1 MNAFLEQITDLSP
14 KRLALLAVEL
24 KSQLDALQ
32 QSKTEPIAL
41 VGMGCRFPGA
51 NHPAAFWQLLRDG
64 IDPISEV
71 PPERWQVDAYYDP
84 NPNAPGKTYTRWGG
98 FLSQVDQFD
107 PDFFGI
113 SSREAIS
120 IDPQQRLLLEVAW
133 EALEHAGQA
142 PRDLMGSKTG
152 VFVGIGTSDY
162 ANLQARAENPA
173 AIDAYLGT
181 GNGFCFA
188 AGRLSYLLGLQGPS
202 LALDTACTS
211 SLMAVHLAC
220 QSLRNRECNLA
231 LAGGVN
237 LILSPEANVIF
248 SKTRLMSAK
257 GRCRT
262 FDAAA
267 DGYVRSEGCGV
278 VVLKRLS
285 DAQAAGDHIWAVI
298 RGTAVNHGGASGGL
312 TIPNGAT
319 QQTVIRE
326 ALSQSGVQPAQI
338 SYVEAQ
344 GTGTPIGDPI
354 EVRAL
359 AAVLGEGRSGETPLF
374 LGSVKTNIGH
384 TETASGMA
392 SLIKVALALHH
403 QELPPHLHFQ
413 QLNPTISLEEIP
425 AKIPTQRTPW
435 MPIQGR
441 RIAGINAFGANGT
454 NAHVIVEAPPDQPVQ
469 SIEFDRPLHLFSVSA
484 KSPIALRSLVQQY
497 VECLKDQPPER
508 IANLCHSATVGRSH
522 FNYRFACVSH
532 SLAEI
537 QQQLVIW
544 LHQNASELID
554 QPTTTERHKIVFL
567 FPGDTAA
574 WVGTQLY
581 QTQPTFRQILQ
592 QCDQRLQPILKQSL
606 LSLLYPNNGTV
617 AKVSESDSAAIAFV
631 LEYALAHLWQS
642 WGIQPDAVLGYGVG
656 ELVAACVAGVLSL
669 EEALRCITHPS
680 EHPLQTAAPCLTLV
694 SGATGQLLDHNTAK
708 TDWQQCLSRST
719 NSLTGIQTLLE
730 QGFQSFLEIGLH
742 STSLEAL
749 RQKFSTQTQVWLPS
763 LEPQTGDWETLLN
776 SLKELYLHGFEVD
789 WAGFD
794 RDYPRQRQPLP
805 TYPFERQ
812 RYWLEL
818 DDRPPIEA
826 RLSRSSVSRET
837 LLTLKPES
845 QQQALESYLRD
856 RIAHV
861 LRVPLVE
868 IESSRSL
875 KTLALD
881 SIMALELKSDL
892 ETDLGAT
899 IALTTLLE
907 ETSITDLAA
916 QLVHKLATATHPVLP
931 QIQPDPEQRYQ
942 PFSLNDIQEAYWI
955 GRTQSFE
962 MGNIAAHVYAEFD
975 SSNLDLHRLNDAFQQ
990 LVVHHDTLRTIILP
1004 DGQQQ
1009 VLASVPPYQI
1019 HEWDLRG
1026 KSPEAMTAELAAI
1039 RQQLS
1044 HRVRPPDI
1052 YPLFEVSAARLDDQ
1066 RIRVFLSFDNLL
1078 VDAASLALLLKQWR
1092 QLYQQDTALSKL
1104 DLRFRDYVLALKTL
1118 EASEVYQRSLTYW
1131 QARIPQLPPAP
1142 ELPLAIAPTAIDT
1155 PRFVRRTVTLS
1166 QEIWQQLKQRAVQAG
1181 LTPSGI
1187 LLAAYADVL
1196 ATWSKTRHFTINLT
1210 TFNRLPLHPQV
1221 NDLVGDF
1228 TSLTLLAVDYSQ
1240 SASFQQRAQQ
1250 LQHQLWQDLEHSAV
1264 SGVRVL
1270 RELSR
1275 AQAGAGRITMPVVF
1289 TSLLANPQMQD
1300 ETAFATEWLGKLVYS
1315 IAQTPQV
1322 WLDHQVYE
1330 DNGALVFNWDAVEG
1344 LFPDGMVD
1352 AMLTAYCRL
1361 LEDLATCDRPW
1372 QADRSVLLPTADQAL
1387 QTTLNETTAPVSK
1400 HLLHTLFIAQAQMQP
1415 DHSAVIAPDRTL
1427 TYAELLRRA
1436 TYIGHQLRRSG
1447 VLPNQLV
1454 AIVLEKGWQQV
1465 VAVLGVLM
1473 AGGAYVPIDPELP
1486 QERRWYLLEQTAV
1499 RHVLTHQCLQASFAA
1514 SHLQVWDVED
1524 ADWTDEPLLE
1534 PVQQPTDLAY
1544 VIYTSGSTGLPK
1556 GVMIDH
1562 QGAVNTILDINQRF
1576 LVGSQD
1582 RVFALSSLSFDLSVY
1597 DIFGTLAAGGTIV
1610 LPPATATKDPAVWS
1624 EILEREHVTLWN
1636 SVPALMQMLLEYGA
1650 GRCGVLPD
1658 SLRLVLLSGDW
1669 LPLSLPDR
1677 LKQFVPAV
1685 QVVSLGG
1692 ATEASIWSI
1701 LYAIA
1706 AVDPAW
1712 KSIPYGQ
1719 PMRNQQFYV
1728 LDEQLEP
1735 RPVWVPGQLY
1745 IAGMGL
1751 AQGYWQD
1758 DARTITSFIDHPRL
1772 GRLYNTGDLGR
1783 YLPNRQIEFLGREDS
1798 QVKLRGYRIELGE
1811 IEATLEQ
1818 HPAVQE
1824 AVVLAT
1830 GDGSLQQLVAY
1841 VVPAVDKLDSLFL
1854 QRQASMT
1861 PKQWEVLTKSLQPS
1875 PSVEAIDL
1883 KTFSEF
1889 WHSLEQLYL
1898 HATGVALQKLG
1909 AFQSDNDADVT
1920 ELLRHCQ
1927 IQPRY
1932 QRWLQRALTQ
1942 LTQHGWLSQQGDRFV
1957 QVSPLPTHLSRDL
1970 IARVHTGATQGW
1982 GLSQEATQLL
1992 LQVAENLADILT
2004 ETQHSAEIYAA
2015 DAVPE
2020 IYQKQ
2025 FQASNAVMRSLISK
2039 IAESWQSEPLRIL
2052 EVGAGIGSTTL
2063 HLLPVLPPDR
2073 TTYLFTDISSY
2084 FLQRARSRF
2093 AAYPFLQTGRL
2104 DLEQDPQEQG
2114 YELHTFDIVIAS
2126 SVLHAT
2132 RNISET
2138 LHHIRSLLAPGGLLL
2153 LLEETQFH
2161 PAFDLSMGLQ
2171 QGFDRF
2177 EDTHLRQQHPLLSQ
2191 AQWRQVLTATGFTD
2205 CQILAQS
2212 GSIAEWL
2219 GFDVLLA
2226 RSPASV
2232 QHFQPQ
2238 KLRTFLAEKLP
2249 EYMLPS
2255 AYMPMETLPLTA
2267 NGKVDRRSLL
2277 ALKRPTAP
2285 SLDSTFVAPRTA
2297 IETAL
2302 ADIWCQLLSRDQIGI
2317 HDTFFNLGGDSLLA
2331 TQVISRVRE
2340 TFSVEVSL
2348 RSLFDQ
2354 PTVAKLAEVIAQSI
2368 ADQVNPDLLA
2378 ELEAE
2383 FLGGDY
2389 E

>member
-32 QSKTEPIAL
+32 QAKTEPIAL

-51 NHPAAFWQLLRDG
+51 VNHPTAFWQLLRDG

-71 PPERWQVDAYYDP
+71 PPERWQVNAYYDP

-113 SSREAIS
+113 SPREAIGM
-120 IDPQQRLLLEVAW
+120 DPQQRLLLEVAW

-142 PRDLMGSKTG
+142 PRDLVGSKTG

-162 ANLQARAENPA
+162 ANLQTRSGNPA
-173 AIDAYLGT
+173 AIDAYIGT

-231 LAGGVN
+231 LVGGVN

-257 GRCRT
+257 GRCCT
-262 FDAAA
+262 FDAEA

-285 DAQAAGDHIWAVI
+285 DAEAAGDYIWATI

-312 TIPNGAT
+312 TIPNGTT

-326 ALSQSGVQPAQI
+326 ALLQSGIQPAQI

-359 AAVLGEGRSGETPLF
+359 ATVLGEGRSRETPLF

-392 SLIKVALALHH
+392 SLIKVVLALHH
-403 QELPPHLHFQ
+403 QELPPHLHFK
-413 QLNPTISLEEIP
+413 QLNPNISLEEIP
-425 AKIPTQRTPW
+425 AKIPTQRTSW
-435 MPIQGR
+435 VPIQGR

-454 NAHVIVEAPPDQPVQ
+454 NAHAIVEAPPDRPIK
-469 SIEFDRPLHLFSVSA
+469 SIESDRPLHLFSVSA
-484 KSPIALRSLVQQY
+484 KSPTALRSLVQQH
-497 VECLKDQPPER
+497 VEFLKDQPSGA
-508 IANLCHSATVGRSH
+508 IADICYSAAAGRSH

-537 QQQLVIW
+537 QQQLAIW
-544 LHQNASELID
+544 LHQSANEFID
-554 QPTTTERHKIVFL
+554 QPPAAERQKIVFL
-567 FPGDTAA
+567 FPGDATD
-574 WVGTQLY
+574 WIGTQLY
-581 QTQPTFRQILQ
+581 TTQPTFRRVLE
-592 QCDQRLQPILKQSL
+592 QCDRLLQPVLKQSL
-606 LSLLYPNNGTV
+606 FSLLDSQNNEPN
-617 AKVSESDSAAIAFV
+617 SAAIVFV
-631 LEYALAHLWQS
+631 LEYALAQLWQS

-656 ELVAACVAGVLSL
+656 ELVAACVAGMLSL
-669 EEALRCITHPS
+669 EEALQFVTQPS
-680 EHPLQTAAPCLTLV
+680 EYPFQAAAPRLMLV

-708 TDWQQCLSRST
+708 THWQQCLIARSSD
-719 NSLTGIQTLLE
+719 NLTGIQTLLN
-730 QGFQSFLEIGLH
+730 QGFQSFLAIGSH
-742 STSLEAL
+742 STTLEAL
-749 RQKFSTQTQVWLPS
+749 QQKFSAQTQLWLSS
-763 LEPQTGDWETLLN
+763 LDPQMGDWETLLN
-776 SLKELYLHGFEVD
+776 SLKELYLRGFEVD
-789 WAGFD
+789 WTGFD

-818 DDRPPIEA
+818 NDRPPIEA
-826 RLSRSSVSRET
+826 RSSRARVSRET
-837 LLTLKPES
+837 LLTLEPNQ

-868 IESSRSL
+868 IESARSL

-881 SIMALELKSDL
+881 SIMALELKSAL
-892 ETDLGAT
+892 ETDLGVT
-899 IALTTLLE
+899 IAITALLE
-907 ETSITDLAA
+907 DNSIVDLAT
-916 QLVHKLATATHPVLP
+916 QLVHQLSTAIYPILP
-931 QIQPDPEQRYQ
+931 RIQSDPEQRYQ
-942 PFSLNDIQEAYWI
+942 PFPLNDIQEAYWI
-955 GRTQSFE
+955 GRTRSFE

-975 SSNLDLHRLNDAFQQ
+975 SSNLDLQRLNCAFQQ
-990 LVVHHDTLRTIILP
+990 LVVHHDTLRTIVLP

-1009 VLASVPPYQI
+1009 VLASVPPYEI

-1026 KSPEAMTAELAAI
+1026 KSPDAVTTELAAI

-1044 HRVRPPDI
+1044 HRVRQPDT
-1052 YPLFEVSAARLDDQ
+1052 YPLFEVSAARLDEQ
-1066 RIRVFLSFDNLL
+1066 QIRLFLSFDNLL
-1078 VDAASLALLLKQWR
+1078 VDAASLALLLKQWQ
-1092 QLYQQDTALSKL
+1092 QLYQKDTALPKL
-1104 DLRFRDYVLALKTL
+1104 DLTFRDYVLALKTL

-1142 ELPLAIAPTAIDT
+1142 ELPLAISPTAIDA
-1155 PRFVRRTVTLS
+1155 PRFVRRTATLPP
-1166 QEIWQQLKQRAVQAG
+1166 EIWQQLKQRAVQAG
-1181 LTPSGI
+1181 LTASGI

-1228 TSLTLLAVDYSQ
+1228 TSLTLLAVDYRR
-1240 SASFQQRAQQ
+1240 SAPFQQRAQQ

-1275 AQAGAGRITMPVVF
+1275 AQAGSGRITMPVVF

-1300 ETAFATEWLGKLVYS
+1300 ETAFATEWLGKFVYS

-1330 DNGALVFNWDAVEG
+1330 EKGTLVFNWDAVEE

-1361 LEDLATCDRPW
+1361 LEDLATCDQPW
-1372 QADRSVLLPTADQAL
+1372 QSVRSVVLPTADQDL
-1387 QTTLNETTAPVSK
+1387 QTTLNATDAPISK
-1400 HLLHTLFIAQAQMQP
+1400 HLLHTLFTTQAQMQP
-1415 DHSAVIAPDRTL
+1415 DHFALIASDRSL
-1427 TYAELLRRA
+1427 TYAELLHRA
-1436 TYIGHQLRRSG
+1436 NHIGHQLRRSG
-1447 VLPNQLV
+1447 VSPNQLV

-1486 QERRWYLLEQTAV
+1486 QERRDYLLEQTAV
-1499 RHVLTHQCLQASFAA
+1499 QHILTHRCLKESFAA
-1514 SHLQVWDVED
+1514 SHLQVWEVED
-1524 ADWTDEPLLE
+1524 ADWIDEPLLE

-1576 LVGSQD
+1576 QVGTHD

-1610 LPPATATKDPAVWS
+1610 LPPARATKDPAVWS
-1624 EILEREHVTLWN
+1624 EILGREQVTLWN

-1650 GRCGVLPD
+1650 GHCEVLPD

-1701 LYAIA
+1701 LYPITS
-1706 AVDPAW
+1706 VDPAW

-1719 PMRNQQFYV
+1719 PMQNQQFYV

-1735 RPVWVPGQLY
+1735 RPIWVPGQLY

-1758 DARTITSFIDHPRL
+1758 DTRTIASFIEHPQI

-1783 YLPNRQIEFLGREDS
+1783 YLPNGQIEFLGREDS

-1811 IEATLEQ
+1811 IEAMLEQ
-1818 HPAVQE
+1818 HPAVKE

-1830 GDGSLQQLVAY
+1830 GDQSLQQLVAY
-1841 VVPAVDKLDSLFL
+1841 LVPDAAESDSLFL
-1854 QRQASMT
+1854 QRQALMT
-1861 PKQWEVLTKSLQPS
+1861 LQQFEELTRALQPT
-1875 PSVEAIDL
+1875 PELIDL
-1883 KTFSEF
+1883 QTFSEF
-1889 WHSLEQLYL
+1889 WQSLEQLYL
-1898 HATGVALQKLG
+1898 NAAGVALHKLG
-1909 AFQSDNDADVT
+1909 AFNSADETNAT

-1942 LTQHGWLSQQGDRFV
+1942 LAQTGWLRQKNDRFV
-1957 QVSPLPTHLSRDL
+1957 QMSPLPTHLSPDL
-1970 IARVHTGATQGW
+1970 ITSVHAGATEGL
-1982 GLSQEATQLL
+1982 GLSQAATQLL
-1992 LQVAENLADILT
+1992 LQIAENLADILT
-2004 ETQHSAEIYAA
+2004 ETQHSAEIYTA

-2025 FQASNAVMRSLISK
+2025 FQVSNSVMRSVISA
-2039 IAESWQSEPLRIL
+2039 IAQSRQSEPLRIL

-2084 FLQRARSRF
+2084 FLQRARSMF
-2093 AAYPFLQTGRL
+2093 AAYPFLQTGLL

-2132 RNISET
+2132 RNIDET
-2138 LHHIRSLLAPGGLLL
+2138 LHHIRSLLAPEGLLL

-2177 EDTHLRQQHPLLSQ
+2177 EDIDLRQQHPLLSQ
-2191 AQWRQVLTATGFTD
+2191 AQWRQVLTAAGFTD
-2205 CQILAQS
+2205 CQILNQS
-2212 GSIAEWL
+2212 GSIAERL

-2226 RSPASV
+2226 RGPTSV
-2232 QHFQPQ
+2232 QYFQPQ

-2255 AYMPMETLPLTA
+2255 AYLPMETLPLTA

-2285 SLDSTFVAPRTA
+2285 IESSFVAPRTT

-2302 ADIWCQLLSRDQIGI
+2302 ADIWSQLLGRDRIGI
-2317 HDTFFNLGGDSLLA
+2317 HDTFFDLGGDSLLA

-2340 TFSVEVSL
+2340 VFSVEVSL
-2348 RSLFDQ
+2348 RNLFEE

-2368 ADQVNPDLLA
+2368 ADQVDPDLLT

-2383 FLGGDY
+2383 FLGGNH